1 LGTGAVTFGMGIALV
16 NGAGIALADDA
27 AGAHE
32 SSSPKV
38 SDSSSQGISRH
49 HPNTP
54 PVTSPAV
61 HAATDS
67 TPNASATES
76 NADDA
81 APPGS
86 ARASSRSHGKNRGKS
101 SDEGGNSQSDPT
113 GGSVGGG
120 AQQTGAQAS
129 SPSAD
134 SGPGRHATSS
144 KSSAKSQVEQSDTTS
159 KAPRTPVAHLATQVV
174 AATAESASQAAPPVT
189 AVAPKTAQV
198 DAVAPSPVL
207 PAVVHSAYAVTA
219 YTMPTGVV
227 PPALSAAP
235 LSAAPTTMPSAPVSL
250 APLALVLAAAY
261 PQSSA
266 SSVTA
271 TAPAATVTT
280 SAPPS
285 AGIPTVVATIPV
297 DPWAIAI
304 TKDGKTIYGTS
315 SPYATDA
322 NGMPVATVQV
332 VDASANTQV
341 GEPIP
346 VGQFVAPGNI
356 VTNPTMNRAY
366 VVAYNPA
373 TITNP
378 STGYSQTGYLPSLV
392 VIDTSTNKTIGSPIP
407 LVTSD
412 QTSTTMTSPG
422 PSALAVSPDG
432 SRVYVAGAT
441 VTSSYTGQ
449 VTSWRPT
456 VTVFDTTTNTQVG
469 DTLGIG
475 PVLTNLYSGTGAT
488 SVLVSPDGKRL
499 YVTTA
504 SNLTSSSSSSPSVTT
519 TIYTVDSKSGAPVGN
534 PIVLTNDAGALIPQ
548 TEALSPDGTKLY
560 VESLSYPA
568 ITIGAQNTQP
578 QSAQEIANA
587 TVLTFSTSTG
597 QQVGTPINVVGYGV
611 MTLSPDGKT
620 LYVSDVADSRTGKKG
635 SYQPYA
641 GAPNQTMYDGSVTG
655 YNLSTGKGIG
665 AATTVGLGPTSMVVN
680 PAGTRLYVA
689 NMADNTI
696 SVIEV
701 AGGTTGNV
709 TTIAKIVQ
717 GVNAAVQRAVLQVK
731 NMIIA
736 VQKTIAQ
743 VQQQATAQ
751 LQQIINSVKSAVDS
765 VAALL
770 NNIGHSISQSTTA
783 QQFNPT
789 ASGLYSTIVTKNN
802 GYETD
807 KITVQLVK
815 DSKGNYRMVVTM
827 TGIGGSAGSMADG
840 LQGNTGTLLPY
851 VSTMIDGSY
860 DRWNPKHPIKGI
872 MLVGLSGG
880 GEQMQAYAAD
890 GAHKNLVKDVV
901 LFGAPLTKKVSQL
914 TSNPRSLLIVDG
926 SDHTY
931 RFWTHPDVEQTYLD
945 SPTDD
950 IFLAGTYTP
959 MPLVFVPGHDSTD
972 SHNQSTYATDASV
985 FDKYVAKNP
994 KSVPAQ
1000 ISKDWQNFKGTVVD
1014 SLSFQA
1020 HNM

>member
-1 LGTGAVTFGMGIALV
+1 M
-16 NGAGIALADDA
+16 
-27 AGAHE
+27 
-32 SSSPKV
+32 
-38 SDSSSQGISRH
+38 
-49 HPNTP
+49 
-54 PVTSPAV
+54 
-61 HAATDS
+61 
-67 TPNASATES
+67 
-76 NADDA
+76 
-81 APPGS
+81 
-86 ARASSRSHGKNRGKS
+86 
-101 SDEGGNSQSDPT
+101 
-113 GGSVGGG
+113 
-120 AQQTGAQAS
+120 
-129 SPSAD
+129 
-134 SGPGRHATSS
+134 
-144 KSSAKSQVEQSDTTS
+144 
-159 KAPRTPVAHLATQVV
+159 
-174 AATAESASQAAPPVT
+174 
-189 AVAPKTAQV
+189 APKTAQV

-285 AGIPTVVATIPV
+285 AGTPTVVATIPV

-322 NGMPVATVQV
+322 NGTPVATVQV
-332 VDASANTQV
+332 VDASTNTQV

-412 QTSTTMTSPG
+412 QNSTTMTSPG

-475 PVLTNLYSGTGAT
+475 PVSTNLYSGTGAT

-534 PIVLTNDAGALIPQ
+534 PIILTNDAGALIPQ

-587 TVLTFSTSTG
+587 TVLTFNTSTG

-620 LYVSDVADSRTGKKG
+620 LYVSDVADSRTGKKA

-641 GAPNQTMYDGSVTG
+641 GLPTQTMYDGSVTG
-655 YNLSTGKGIG
+655 YDLSTGKGIG
-665 AATTVGLGPTSMVVN
+665 APTTVGLGPTSMVVN

-696 SVIEV
+696 SVIDLADGSSGGLTPIATV
-701 AGGTTGNV
+701 FQTAG
-709 TTIAKIVQ
+709 AALH
-717 GVNAAVQRAVLQVK
+717 AAVVQLQTFVTAAQK
-731 NMIIA
+731 SVVAA
-736 VQKTIAQ
+736 VQKTAAVVQQTVSHVQQQVVAQ
-743 VQQQATAQ
+743 VQQIVNT
-751 LQQIINSVKSAVDS
+751 VKSAVNS
-765 VAALL
+765 IVTFVASA
-770 NNIGHSISQSTTA
+770 IHQSSPSA

-789 ASGLYSTIVTKNN
+789 AQALYTRLRDTADTKSGIWVDKIVNSNNKISYIVYLGGTQLDPGAQQNLGSNIPSALHQVKSAELQTIVNAI
-802 GYETD
+802 YA
-807 KITVQLVK
+807 
-815 DSKGNYRMVVTM
+815 KG
-827 TGIGGSAGSMADG
+827 GDPHA
-840 LQGNTGTLLPY
+840 P
-851 VSTMIDGSY
+851 
-860 DRWNPKHPIKGI
+860 I
-872 MLVGLSGG
+872 MLVGFSQGG
-880 GEQMQAYAAD
+880 IDAQNIAESATGLNIKSVVMYAAPLVYWSPNSRFTQID
-890 GAHKNLVKDVV
+890 LVATGDPVPGLTPLQQTQQQLHGHVYGPAIPSDYWRYTAAEAAVVGIPYVGA
-901 LFGAPLTKKVSQL
+901 G
-914 TSNPRSLLIVDG
+914 
-926 SDHTY
+926 
-931 RFWTHPDVEQTYLD
+931 
-945 SPTDD
+945 
-950 IFLAGTYTP
+950 LAGKIALDYHGDRETY
-959 MPLVFVPGHDSTD
+959 S
-972 SHNQSTYATDASV
+972 S
-985 FDKYVAKNP
+985 VAKMFDQD
-994 KSVPAQ
+994 KGYRDVKASIA
-1000 ISKDWQNFKGTVVD
+1000 NFSGKV
-1014 SLSFQA
+1014 FRP
-1020 HNM
+1020 